1 MRLDFAKETYNS
13 VKHFIALADNKA
25 NITITIQSLLVSI
38 GLGASLLAN
47 TIQNLKILD
56 QTTVTVLFILNIS
69 TFLIL
74 SFVGICF
81 SISVYFAKLDKSN
94 FNDTDIYGSLYFG
107 DIAEEAN
114 SEEYYKKINNLNEDK
129 IIKNYTEQI
138 YILSKITSKKMKNAN
153 RSIVLTGINLI
164 LTVLLLIIG
173 GVINFI
179 V

>member
-1 MRLDFAKETYNS
+1 MKLDFAKETYSS
-13 VKHFIALADNKA
+13 VKKFITLADNKA

-56 QTTVTVLFILNIS
+56 QMIVTVLFILIVS
-69 TFLIL
+69 TFIIL
-74 SFVGICF
+74 SFVGIGF
-81 SISVYFAKLDKSN
+81 SISVYFAKLDKSK
-94 FNDTDIYGSLYFG
+94 FNDTDINGSVYFG
-107 DIAEEAN
+107 DIAKEEN
-114 SEEYYKKINNLNEDK
+114 SEEYYKKINNLNEDT

-138 YILSKITSKKMKNAN
+138 YILSTITSKKMKNAN
-153 RSIVLTGINLI
+153 RSIFLTGINLI
-164 LTVLLLIIG
+164 LTVLLLIIS